1 MRFEIIGQ
9 WKDGYEH
16 DGLLYCAQRIE
27 EMLMNYTSHL
37 YKVPV
42 FNSFL
47 LCTEYLRESEKYFI
61 NGTEI
66 SARIV
71 MDRTTSI
78 KVKPPFSVRNF
89 FFIASTPVSL

>member
-37 YKVPV
+37 YKVRYCDKG
-42 FNSFL
+42 S
-47 LCTEYLRESEKYFI
+47 
-61 NGTEI
+61 
-66 SARIV
+66 
-71 MDRTTSI
+71 
-78 KVKPPFSVRNF
+78 NF
-89 FFIASTPVSL
+89 KF